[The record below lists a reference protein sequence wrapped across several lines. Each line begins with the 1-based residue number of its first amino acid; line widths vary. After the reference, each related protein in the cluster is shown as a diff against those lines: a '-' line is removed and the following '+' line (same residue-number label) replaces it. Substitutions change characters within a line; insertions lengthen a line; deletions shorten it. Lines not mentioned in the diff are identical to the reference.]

1 MVQRFV
7 RVKWHTFNA
16 QGISDEALKEVKDT
30 GDEYKRA
37 VRATFLWCAEN
48 YEHWVRVPCVD
59 DEGGRYT
66 KPELSEVLYAR
77 LAGEFV
83 NKKEGSKA

>member
-1 MVQRFV
+1 MYLDLPPADAAEAMSTDGSRAALDIHETAGSDYKNSV
-7 RVKWHTFNA
+7 R
-16 QGISDEALKEVKDT
+16 D
-30 GDEYKRA
+30 
-37 VRATFLWCAEN
+37 TFLWCAEN